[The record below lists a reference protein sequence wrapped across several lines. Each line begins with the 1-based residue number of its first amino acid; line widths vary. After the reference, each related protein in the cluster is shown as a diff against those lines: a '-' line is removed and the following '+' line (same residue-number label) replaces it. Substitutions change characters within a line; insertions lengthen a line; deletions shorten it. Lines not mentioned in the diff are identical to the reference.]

1 MHENENVMMSLQVG
15 SSYFSM
21 SLDRLIPFLA
31 QSIRNRR
38 EQLNKSYKVLAD
50 ETGFSPEYLEFIEGG
65 GTNFSMKTLST
76 IAEALRL
83 PPSELIETAEKLA
96 ESEELN

>member
-1 MHENENVMMSLQVG
+1 
-15 SSYFSM
+15 M
-21 SLDRLIPFLA
+21 SLDRLLPYLA

-38 EQLNKSYKVLAD
+38 EQLNKSYQLLAD
-50 ETGFSPEYLEFIEGG
+50 ETGFSAEYLEFIESG

-83 PPSELIETAEKLA
+83 PPSELVEAAERLA
-96 ESEELN
+96 DENNELN